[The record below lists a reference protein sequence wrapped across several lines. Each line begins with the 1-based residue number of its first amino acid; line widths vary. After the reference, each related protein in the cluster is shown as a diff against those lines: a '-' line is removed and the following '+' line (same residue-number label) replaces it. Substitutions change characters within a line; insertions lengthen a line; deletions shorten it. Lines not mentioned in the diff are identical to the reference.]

1 MMVRTFARHQVAD
14 YGDDPVQGRER
25 PETQAH
31 GRGLLERTG
40 VGLPRRTRPTLRLTL
55 ATMLVAAALA
65 MPSVAHAQEEIGTG
79 TPEQP
84 RDIAISMDDTL
95 RFDPA
100 EIAVGAGEVVRF
112 VLTNTGAAT
121 HDFLIGDLETQEE
134 HGAEM
139 ASGMTHGHSECP
151 EPADEHA
158 DEAMGDDDMMMG
170 DETATHVPDDD
181 EAMGHMDEADDH
193 MAEADDHMDE
203 AGDHAEAELCP
214 GGIPAAVTIEPG
226 ETVSVLAR
234 LDEPGETLIGCHQPG
249 HWPAGMKGVIT
260 VVETEPLSAIASPLP

>member
-1 MMVRTFARHQVAD
+1 MQEEPTMVSTVARHQVTD
-14 YGDDPVQGRER
+14 YGDDPGKGRER
-25 PETQAH
+25 PEPSAH
-31 GRGLLERTG
+31 VRGPLETTG
-40 VGLPRRTRPTLRLTL
+40 VMLPHRTRRPGLRLILAITL
-55 ATMLVAAALA
+55 AAAALA
-65 MPSVAHAQEEIGTG
+65 MASVAHAQDETGTG

-100 EIAVGAGEVVRF
+100 KITVGAGEVVRF

-139 ASGMTHGHSECP
+139 ATGMTHGHSACP
-151 EPADEHA
+151 EPADEHV

-170 DETATHVPDDD
+170 DEMASHMPDGE
-181 EAMGHMDEADDH
+181 EAMGQMDEANDH
-193 MAEADDHMDE
+193 VGEA
-203 AGDHAEAELCP
+203 ADHAGAELCP
-214 GGIPAAVTIEPG
+214 GGIPAAITIEPG

-249 HWPAGMKGVIT
+249 HWPAGMMGTIT
-260 VVETEPLSAIASPLP
+260 VVEPPSSGAVPSPES

>member
-1 MMVRTFARHQVAD
+1 M
-14 YGDDPVQGRER
+14 
-25 PETQAH
+25 
-31 GRGLLERTG
+31 TG
-40 VGLPRRTRPTLRLTL
+40 GVLPPRTRRGLRLTL
-55 ATMLVAAALA
+55 ASTLVAAALA
-65 MPSVAHAQEEIGTG
+65 MSSLAQAQDEIVTG
-79 TPEQP
+79 ILERP

-100 EIAVGAGEVVRF
+100 EITVGAGEVVRF

-139 ASGMTHGHSECP
+139 AAGVTHGHSACP
-151 EPADEHA
+151 EPSGEHA
-158 DEAMGDDDMMMG
+158 DEAMGDSDMMMG
-170 DETATHVPDDD
+170 DDMASHMPEDEVAT
-181 EAMGHMDEADDH
+181 GQMDEADDH
-193 MAEADDHMDE
+193 AE
-203 AGDHAEAELCP
+203 GELCP

-234 LDEPGETLIGCHQPG
+234 VDEPGETLIGCHQPG

-260 VVETEPLSAIASPLP
+260 VVETASSSPNESPES

>member
-1 MMVRTFARHQVAD
+1 M
-14 YGDDPVQGRER
+14 
-25 PETQAH
+25 
-31 GRGLLERTG
+31 
-40 VGLPRRTRPTLRLTL
+40 L
-55 ATMLVAAALA
+55 AAAALA
-65 MPSVAHAQEEIGTG
+65 MPSLAHAQDAIGTG
-79 TPEQP
+79 TVEQP

-100 EIAVGAGEVVRF
+100 EITVGAGEVVRF

-139 ASGMTHGHSECP
+139 AAGMAHGHSACP
-151 EPADEHA
+151 ESSGEHA
-158 DEAMGDDDMMMG
+158 DEAMGDGDMMMG
-170 DETATHVPDDD
+170 DEMASHMPEDEDAT
-181 EAMGHMDEADDH
+181 GQMDEADDH
-193 MAEADDHMDE
+193 MDAADEHDE
-203 AGDHAEAELCP
+203 DELCP

-226 ETVSVLAR
+226 ETVGVLAR

-260 VVETEPLSAIASPLP
+260 IVETASSSPNASPGS

>member
-1 MMVRTFARHQVAD
+1 MIRRI
-14 YGDDPVQGRER
+14 
-25 PETQAH
+25 
-31 GRGLLERTG
+31 
-40 VGLPRRTRPTLRLTL
+40 LPHRTRPALRLTVATTL
-55 ATMLVAAALA
+55 AVALA
-65 MPSVAHAQEEIGTG
+65 LPSLARAQDEIGIG

-100 EIAVGAGEVVRF
+100 EITVGAGEVVRF

-139 ASGMTHGHSECP
+139 AAGMMHGHSACP
-151 EPADEHA
+151 ESEDHA
-158 DEAMGDDDMMMG
+158 EDAMADDDMMVG
-170 DETATHVPDDD
+170 DDMASHMPDDED
-181 EAMGHMDEADDH
+181 SMGHMDEADDH
-193 MAEADDHMDE
+193 MDEADDHMDE
-203 AGDHAEAELCP
+203 VAEHAEAELCP
-214 GGIPAAVTIEPG
+214 GGIPAPVTIGSG

-249 HWPAGMKGVIT
+249 HWPAGMKGIIT
-260 VVETEPLSAIASPLP
+260 VVETASSSPMASPGS

>member
-1 MMVRTFARHQVAD
+1 MNEYALA
-14 YGDDPVQGRER
+14 P
-25 PETQAH
+25 
-31 GRGLLERTG
+31 
-40 VGLPRRTRPTLRLTL
+40 RTRRPALRLTL
-55 ATMLVAAALA
+55 ATTLAVAALA
-65 MPSVAHAQEEIGTG
+65 LSSMANAQDEIGTG
-79 TPEQP
+79 TAEQP

-95 RFDPA
+95 RFEPA
-100 EIAVGAGEVVRF
+100 EISVGAGEVVRF

-139 ASGMTHGHSECP
+139 AAGMMHGHGACP
-151 EPADEHA
+151 EPEGDHA

-170 DETATHVPDDD
+170 DEMASHMPEGD
-181 EAMGHMDEADDH
+181 EAMGHMDEADEHVD
-193 MAEADDHMDE
+193 EADDHMED
-203 AGDHAEAELCP
+203 AVDHADGELCA

-249 HWPAGMKGVIT
+249 HWQAGMLGTIT
-260 VVETEPLSAIASPLP
+260 VVDAA

>member
-1 MMVRTFARHQVAD
+1 MA
-14 YGDDPVQGRER
+14 
-25 PETQAH
+25 QA
-31 GRGLLERTG
+31 
-40 VGLPRRTRPTLRLTL
+40 
-55 ATMLVAAALA
+55 
-65 MPSVAHAQEEIGTG
+65 QDEIGTG
-79 TPEQP
+79 TAEQP

-100 EIAVGAGEVVRF
+100 EITVGAGEVVRF

-139 ASGMTHGHSECP
+139 AAGMTHGHDACP
-151 EPADEHA
+151 ESMDDHA

-170 DETATHVPDDD
+170 DEMASHMPEDD
-181 EAMGHMDEADDH
+181 EAMGHMDEA
-193 MAEADDHMDE
+193 AEQWTRPMTTWTRPLITPRPSSAR
-203 AGDHAEAELCP
+203 
-214 GGIPAAVTIEPG
+214 AASRPRVTIEPG

-249 HWPAGMKGVIT
+249 HWPGRHEGDHHGRRHRVEPASSRVLRRSRRIGSFRPGV
-260 VVETEPLSAIASPLP
+260 ASDGSR

>member
-1 MMVRTFARHQVAD
+1 MIRRILPHRQ
-14 YGDDPVQGRER
+14 R
-25 PETQAH
+25 PA
-31 GRGLLERTG
+31 
-40 VGLPRRTRPTLRLTL
+40 LRLTL
-55 ATMLVAAALA
+55 ATTLAVALA
-65 MPSVAHAQEEIGTG
+65 LPSLAHAQDEIGTG
-79 TPEQP
+79 TVERP

-100 EIAVGAGEVVRF
+100 EITVGAGEVVRF

-139 ASGMTHGHSECP
+139 AAGMIHGHGACP
-151 EPADEHA
+151 ESEDHA
-158 DEAMGDDDMMMG
+158 EDAMADDDMMVG
-170 DETATHVPDDD
+170 DDTASHMPDDKD
-181 EAMGHMDEADDH
+181 SMGHMDEADDH
-193 MAEADDHMDE
+193 MDEVAE
-203 AGDHAEAELCP
+203 HAEAELCP
-214 GGIPAAVTIEPG
+214 GGIPAPVTIGSG

-260 VVETEPLSAIASPLP
+260 VVETASSSPMASPGS

>member
-1 MMVRTFARHQVAD
+1 MVRTFRRHQVAD
-14 YGDDPVQGRER
+14 CRDDPGQGRGR
-25 PETQAH
+25 TAPQAH
-31 GRGLLERTG
+31 GRGLPARTG
-40 VGLPRRTRPTLRLTL
+40 VKLPRRTRPALRLLL
-55 ATMLVAAALA
+55 ATTLVAATLA
-65 MPSVAHAQEEIGTG
+65 MPSLAQAQDEIGTG
-79 TPEQP
+79 TLEQP

-100 EIAVGAGEVVRF
+100 EITVGAGEVVRF
-112 VLTNTGAAT
+112 ILTNIGAAT

-139 ASGMTHGHSECP
+139 AAGVTHGHSACP
-151 EPADEHA
+151 EPSGEHT
-158 DEAMGDDDMMMG
+158 DEAMRDSDMKMG
-170 DETATHVPDDD
+170 DEMASHMPED
-181 EAMGHMDEADDH
+181 EDTTGQINEADG
-193 MAEADDHMDE
+193 AE
-203 AGDHAEAELCP
+203 GELCP

-260 VVETEPLSAIASPLP
+260 VVETASSSPIASPGS

>member
-1 MMVRTFARHQVAD
+1 MT
-14 YGDDPVQGRER
+14 GDM
-25 PETQAH
+25 
-31 GRGLLERTG
+31 
-40 VGLPRRTRPTLRLTL
+40 LPRRTRRPALRLTL
-55 ATMLVAAALA
+55 ATTLVAAALA
-65 MPSVAHAQEEIGTG
+65 LPSVAHAQDEVGTG

-100 EIAVGAGEVVRF
+100 EIIVGAGEVVRF

-139 ASGMTHGHSECP
+139 AAGGMLHGHGACP
-151 EPADEHA
+151 ESEDEHA
-158 DEAMGDDDMMMG
+158 GEAMGDDDMMMG
-170 DETATHVPDDD
+170 DGMATHMPDDD
-181 EAMGHMDEADDH
+181 AMGHMDEADEDV
-193 MAEADDHMDE
+193 DE
-203 AGDHAEAELCP
+203 AADHRDGAAEQAEAELCP

-234 LDEPGETLIGCHQPG
+234 LDDPGVTLIGCHQPG
-249 HWPAGMKGVIT
+249 HWQAGMKGIIT
-260 VVETEPLSAIASPLP
+260 VVETPSSSLNRSAPTVVYAWAASSR

>member
-1 MMVRTFARHQVAD
+1 MTARQMNLGIGQRTAMSLAL
-14 YGDDPVQGRER
+14 
-25 PETQAH
+25 ASM
-31 GRGLLERTG
+31 
-40 VGLPRRTRPTLRLTL
+40 L
-55 ATMLVAAALA
+55 ATAALA
-65 MPSVAHAQEEIGTG
+65 LTAPVVHAQDEIGTG

-84 RDIAISMDDTL
+84 RDIAISMTDAL

-100 EIAVGAGEVVRF
+100 EITVGDGEVVRF

-139 ASGMTHGHSECP
+139 AAGMTHGHGACP
-151 EPADEHA
+151 EPSGEHA
-158 DEAMGDDDMMMG
+158 DEAMGDGDMMMG
-170 DETATHVPDDD
+170 DEVASHMPDD
-181 EAMGHMDEADDH
+181 EESMGQMDEADDH
-193 MAEADDHMDE
+193 MGEAADHTEAD
-203 AGDHAEAELCP
+203 LCP

-260 VVETEPLSAIASPLP
+260 VIEAASSSPNASPES